1 MIKLN
6 IITRCTRP
14 QFLQKV
20 KESIFKTILFDIKW
34 WVVFDTRVIKDIDAD
49 FLSDLQLL
57 GGQALFLKG
66 EEGDMA
72 HSLLSKVIDKIDDG
86 FIYFLD
92 DDNIM
97 HENFYDVLSKSI
109 RENPDKRGFIFSQ
122 KVGGVD
128 FTGLD
133 IREAKPENTRVQHID
148 MAQFL
153 LRRDLIGDVRFVGGD
168 YKADG
173 YFIEKIYNSNKAD
186 FHFISDVLCYYNFL
200 KKPANFTPKV
210 LYIGNDEPVLKSW
223 KAADYESDDL
233 RLFYRKDDS
242 NLQIDLKEINPDSII
257 THADDWSV
265 FQNLGKQPLD
275 IRSRWIH
282 VKDIN
287 SSTGENA
294 YLCSMS
300 YILNQDNKKE
310 LVSYFTPIYNT
321 GDKLKQAYTSLKN
334 QTNYNWEWVLVNDS
348 TDGGFTLKIAEELA
362 RNDNRV
368 KIYDFREKSGGIVGE
383 SKYRAAMLCSGE
395 ILAEFDHDDYLMPT
409 CTETLI
415 KASNKYPE
423 CGFFYTDCVEIDNGW
438 NSLTYGDGFAFGYG
452 AYREEIVFGKSM
464 QVAKSFNI
472 NPKTIRHIVGVPNH
486 VRAWR
491 RSAYFDAGCHNR
503 RLSIAD
509 DYELVI
515 RTFLTTKML
524 KIPKLEYLQFIHND
538 GANTHNISRAD
549 IQRRV
554 RTIAHHYNLKI
565 KSRFEE
571 LGLKDWAYE
580 ANPDNP
586 TWCDSRFGE
595 FENAANLTFED

>member
-6 IITRCTRP
+6 IVTRCTRP

-20 KESIFKTILFDIKW
+20 KESIFKTVLFDIKW

-49 FLSDLQLL
+49 FLTSLQLV
-57 GGQALFLKG
+57 GGQPIFLKG

-72 HSLLSKVIDKIDDG
+72 HSLLSKVIDQINDG
-86 FIYFLD
+86 FVYFLD

-97 HENFYDVLSKSI
+97 HENFYDVLYKSI
-109 RENPDKRGFIFSQ
+109 KENPEKRGFIFSQ

-133 IREAKPENTRVQHID
+133 IREAKPENTKVQGID

-153 LRRDLIGDVRFVGGD
+153 LRRDLIGDIRFVPGD

-173 YFIEKIYNSNKAD
+173 YFIEKIYNLNKDD

-200 KKPANFTPKV
+200 KKPINFTPKV
-210 LYIGNDEPVLKSW
+210 LYIGADEPKLKSW
-223 KAADYESDDL
+223 KAADYESDEL
-233 RLFYRKDDS
+233 RVFYRKNDS
-242 NLQIDLKEINPDSII
+242 DLQSTLKDINPDSIV
-257 THADDWSV
+257 TCSDDWSK
-265 FQNLGKQPLD
+265 FSNLSSQPVD

-282 VKDIN
+282 IKEAVEA
-287 SSTGENA
+287 TGENA
-294 YLCSMS
+294 YQCAMS
-300 YILNQDNKKE
+300 YILNTDNKKE

-321 GDKLKQAYTSLKN
+321 GTKLKQAYSSLQN

-348 TDGGFTLKIAEELA
+348 TDGGLTLKIAEELA

-368 KIYDFREKSGGIVGE
+368 KLYDFREKSGGIVGE
-383 SKYRAAMLCSGE
+383 YKYRAAMMCSGE
-395 ILAEFDHDDYLMPT
+395 ILAEFDHDDYLLPT
-409 CTETLI
+409 CTETLL
-415 KASNKYPE
+415 KASKKYPE

-452 AYREEIVFGKSM
+452 SYRDEVVFGKPM

-491 RSAYFDAGCHNR
+491 RSAYFNAGCHNR

-524 KIPKLEYLQFIHND
+524 KIPRLEYLQFIHND
-538 GANTHNISRAD
+538 GGNTHNISRAD

-554 RTIAHHYNLKI
+554 RTIAHHYSLKI

-580 ANPDNP
+580 TNPDNP
-586 TWCDSRFGE
+586 TWCDSKFDE